1 MNIRDSLRRIRAYA
15 EWDFDP
21 PQAAVRRP
29 LLRLGSEHASYFVDP
44 TLLSSDSIVYSAGVG
59 EDISFDTELAA
70 RWNLCIEA
78 FDPTP
83 RVRTW
88 LETQRLPRNFRFHP
102 VGLAERDGEASFH
115 LPLEP
120 QWISHSA
127 VPSSGFRQESVALPV
142 RRLSSVLTDLGHGG
156 RRIGLLKLDI
166 EGAEYAVIEEMLGEG
181 IIPEQLL
188 VEFHHRFLP
197 GGIAKTRQTLG
208 LLRGA
213 GLHIAHMCP
222 RFEVF
227 TFVAGDA
234 IARAQSR
241 EIAA

>member
-1 MNIRDSLRRIRAYA
+1 MNLRDSLRRIRAYA

-21 PQAAVRRP
+21 PQVEVRRP
-29 LLRLGSEHASYFVDP
+29 MVRLGSEHASYFVDP
-44 TLLSSDSIVYSAGVG
+44 TLISSDSIVYSAGVG
-59 EDISFDTELAA
+59 KDISFDRDLAA
-70 RWNLCIEA
+70 RWNVCIEA

-88 LETQRLPRNFRFHP
+88 LETQPLPRHFRFHP
-102 VGLAERDGEASFH
+102 VGLAERDGEANFH

-127 VPSSGFRQESVALPV
+127 VSSSGFRQESVALPV
-142 RRLSSVLTDLGHGG
+142 RRLSSVLADLGHLG

-166 EGAEYAVIEEMLGEG
+166 EGAEYAVIEEMLREG
-181 IIPEQLL
+181 IVPEQLL

-197 GGIAKTRQTLG
+197 GGIAKTRQALG
-208 LLRGA
+208 LLRSA
-213 GLHIAHMCP
+213 ELQIAHVCP

-227 TFVAGDA
+227 TFVATDA
-234 IARAQSR
+234 LARMEGR
-241 EIAA
+241 EVAA